1 MSEKFLSKECQ
12 AAAEAIADVDYVAM
26 GLPKEDVRKA
36 VKEALGR
43 VGTVTDAR
51 EKFLSGIIN
60 GMLSGTMTPIANG
73 ASVVVQQLLHTI
85 NYGVGAMTD
94 AIGITKGDRALR
106 DVAAMVSASMEG
118 FASDVLYFKAGF
130 ETGNPLDI
138 RGSVA
143 SMARA
148 SGKTTSQ
155 VKEKIINHLAAN
167 YVSVRR
173 AAGDTRSDVELAEG
187 FKKNLKITKTED
199 SVIEDYLG
207 ENYDYIRNVWGDGME
222 WVNIPTKLSVAV
234 DEYGKARF
242 RRMKI
247 AEMASRKARQ
257 DAKAGKGTY
266 SELYKRYQQQSLAG
280 IAEDKGISYR
290 AIQKDFSK
298 LEANLAKVFGTDADD
313 MMPYQTM
320 KDFALD
326 KTFQSQLHGALAKAA
341 NYSRQNGPLSV
352 VMGFFMPF
360 IKTPWNI
367 VKDST
372 TYVPGLGVITRPA
385 YKSGTDA
392 VVKMSKDELIARQV
406 VGASMFVGVGSM
418 FASGMI
424 TGNPRNPQERQQW
437 KDAGIPAQ
445 SIRIGDQWVSYAR
458 FEPVATG
465 LGLMS
470 DFMRIADDYMND
482 PDMDNKN
489 MADVMGDSLYA
500 LKENITSKTFM
511 KGLASLFE
519 FVESPDRNA
528 QQVLGTVL
536 KPLVPAAVNEAA
548 RLNEAMFGEGVER
561 QAVTP
566 LEQVQKRIPYF
577 REKLPPDY
585 GAYGG
590 ARKEDPVQ
598 AITGVSTSSESAR
611 TDIQREVAK
620 VGAKINRPQDRFK
633 KVDLTSEQL
642 SELRRLS
649 SIAVERMIGSVISS
663 EAYQKLPESRK
674 RVILEARARKGRA
687 LAGRQFIDFL
697 RKTDPDWFR
706 KRKNQQILSKGFEDV
721 IGLEEAE

>member
-26 GLPKEDVRKA
+26 GLPQEDVRKA
-36 VKEALGR
+36 VKESLGR
-43 VGTVTDAR
+43 VGTMTNAR

-85 NYGVGAMTD
+85 NYSVGAMTD
-94 AIGITKGDRALR
+94 AIGVTKGDRALR
-106 DVAAMVSASMEG
+106 DVGAMVSAAMEG
-118 FASDVLYFKAGF
+118 FAADMVYFKAGW

-143 SMARA
+143 SMAKA
-148 SGKTTSQ
+148 SGQTTTK
-155 VKEKIINHLAAN
+155 VKQKIINHLAAN
-167 YVSVRR
+167 YVAVRR
-173 AAGDTRSDVELAEG
+173 SAGDTRSDVELAEG

-199 SVIEDYLG
+199 QVIEDYLG

-222 WVNIPTKLSVAV
+222 WVNIPTKMSVAV

-257 DAKAGKGTY
+257 DAKAGKGSY
-266 SELYKRYQQQSLAG
+266 AELNRRYQQQSLSG
-280 IAEDKGISYR
+280 IAEDKGTSYR
-290 AIQKDFSK
+290 AIQKDFST
-298 LEANLAKVFGTDADD
+298 LEANLSKVFGTDADD

-326 KTFQSQLHGALAKAA
+326 KTFQSQLHGAIAKAS

-360 IKTPWNI
+360 VKTPWNI

-372 TYVPGLGVITRPA
+372 TYIPGLGIITRPA
-385 YKSGTDA
+385 YKSGSDA

-406 VGASMFVGVGSM
+406 VGASMFVGVGAM

-424 TGNPRNPQERQQW
+424 TGNPRSPQERQQW

-470 DFMRIADDYMND
+470 DFMRLADDYMND
-482 PDMDNKN
+482 PDVDNKELST
-489 MADVMGDSLYA
+489 VMTDSLYA

-511 KGLASLFE
+511 KGLASLVE
-519 FVESPDRNA
+519 FIESPDKNS

-536 KPLVPAAVNEAA
+536 KPLIPAAVNEAA
-548 RLNEAMFGEGVER
+548 RLNEYMFGEGVER

-590 ARKEDPVQ
+590 VRKENPVQ
-598 AITGVSTSSESAR
+598 AVTGVGTSSEADR
-611 TDIQREVAK
+611 TAVQKEVAR
-620 VGAKINRPQDRFK
+620 VDAKINRPQDRFK
-633 KVDLTSEQL
+633 KVDLSSEQL

-649 SIAVERMIGSVISS
+649 SIAVENALSS
-663 EAYQKLPESRK
+663 IVSSDSYQNLPESRK
-674 RVILEARARKGRA
+674 RVILETVARKGRA
-687 LAGRQFIDFL
+687 AAGKQFISYL
-697 RKTDPDWFR
+697 SKTDPDWFR
-706 KRKNQQILSKGFEDV
+706 KRKNQQILTK
-721 IGLEEAE
+721 GLEDIVGLEAAE